1 MKAKRADSAPLV
13 RMDSSQGQAN
23 PLTPPPMRAL
33 VDMPQLLTIAE
44 AARLLRVHRN
54 TVDRE
59 LRAGRLGCVR
69 IDQLRQFVD
78 SRSGDR
84 GECGESLSTENTGW
98 SNEQT
103 RHSGMSTGADRDRDR
118 YAAVARARN
127 ALKRPSSS

>member
-1 MKAKRADSAPLV
+1 
-13 RMDSSQGQAN
+13 
-23 PLTPPPMRAL
+23 MRAL
-33 VDMPQLLTIAE
+33 VEMPQLLTIAE
-44 AARLLRVHRN
+44 AARVLRVHRN

-59 LRAGRLGCVR
+59 LRAGRLGCVRIGRRVLVR

-103 RHSGMSTGADRDRDR
+103 RPSGMSTGADRDRDR
-118 YAAVARARN
+118 YAAAARARK